1 MFFCSSLLSTTN
13 CSLSETASVTSDV
26 HRYQL
31 IASTASWFRPAAA
44 STRTKKVLVQFVW
57 FIVYSDCLFRSGC
70 YINGNI
76 TVSWYFLCEFMTV
89 VLFCKFEIENRKRSK
104 RRLWFIWKNM
114 FIQLFLE
121 KNSWYLRL
129 KKCVF
134 RVKYSS
140 YGIINNTTNAQWFD
154 SASI

>member
-1 MFFCSSLLSTTN
+1 MHTRDVDVTVNKSTYKEHTTSHARRESISNRSIQNAAMECFSVRHFYLPLTARSLRLLVWQVTFTDTNSSPQPL
-13 CSLSETASVTSDV
+13 ADSDPL
-26 HRYQL
+26 R
-31 IASTASWFRPAAA
+31 RPPGQ
-44 STRTKKVLVQFVW
+44 KKVLVQFVW

-114 FIQLFLE
+114 FIQ
-121 KNSWYLRL
+121 
-129 KKCVF
+129 
-134 RVKYSS
+134 
-140 YGIINNTTNAQWFD
+140 
-154 SASI
+154 